1 MLSGSIGKQIRDYRL
16 KKNLR
21 QEDLAEKVNVSPNYI
36 GMIERDEKIP
46 ALDTFVDILNVLDA
60 SADIVLSSVLKNG
73 YKTKNSV
80 LDEKLSKLTEAERNK
95 IYNVIDTLIK
105 NS

>member
-1 MLSGSIGKQIRDYRL
+1 MATKLSQYVKDLRKQYRL
-16 KKNLR
+16 T

-60 SADIVLSSVLKNG
+60 SADIVLSNVLKNG

>member
-60 SADIVLSSVLKNG
+60 SADIVLSNVLKNG

>member
-1 MLSGSIGKQIRDYRL
+1 MLYGSIGKQIRDYRL

-80 LDEKLSKLTEAERNK
+80 LDEKLSKLTETERNK
-95 IYNVIDTLIK
+95 IYDVIDTLLK

>member
-16 KKNLR
+16 KKSLR

-46 ALDTFVDILNVLDA
+46 ALDTFVDILNALDA
-60 SADIVLSSVLKNG
+60 SADIVLSDVLKNG
-73 YKTKNSV
+73 YKIKNSI
-80 LDEKLSKLTEAERNK
+80 LDDKLSKLTESDRNK
-95 IYNVIDTLIK
+95 IYDVIDALIK

>member
-60 SADIVLSSVLKNG
+60 SADIVLSNVLKNG

-80 LDEKLSKLTEAERNK
+80 LDEKLSNLTEEERNK

>member
-80 LDEKLSKLTEAERNK
+80 LDEKLSKLTETERNK
-95 IYNVIDTLIK
+95 IYDVIDTLLK